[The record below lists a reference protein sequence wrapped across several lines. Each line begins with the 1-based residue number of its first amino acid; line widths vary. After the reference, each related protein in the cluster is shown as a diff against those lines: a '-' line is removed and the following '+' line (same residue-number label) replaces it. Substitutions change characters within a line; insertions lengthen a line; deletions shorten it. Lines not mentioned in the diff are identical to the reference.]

1 MHHFHRRIAFVLVA
15 VIIASATLARSS
27 YGASGTVSALASFD
41 GNTGWINSQPLTTD
55 SLRGKVVLVDFWEYT
70 CINCLRTLPYLREW
84 YSRYQNDGLVI
95 VGVHTNEFGFSGVN
109 QNVSDAVKRLGI
121 TWPVALDP
129 NNAVWNRYGTNAW
142 PTEYLFDQ
150 HGQLVDVERGEGN
163 YQTTEAKIQSLL
175 KAGNPNLHLPA
186 LMALLPQDN
195 YTKPG
200 AVCYPMTPETF
211 VGPWRGQVIA
221 NAPAFHDTN
230 GGDTNYDDSRANH
243 QPGQLYLQGYW
254 HTSSDGQAMVS
265 GGNNGYLS
273 MDYQA
278 IQVVVIMKPEN
289 GKAARVNVTQDGQPV
304 ARQDAGKDLSYDANG
319 ASYVNVD
326 APRAYDVLDNAHFN
340 KHELKL
346 FPQQYGVG
354 IYDFAFESC
363 EVPKSLM

>member
-1 MHHFHRRIAFVLVA
+1 
-15 VIIASATLARSS
+15 
-27 YGASGTVSALASFD
+27 
-41 GNTGWINSQPLTTD
+41 
-55 SLRGKVVLVDFWEYT
+55 
-70 CINCLRTLPYLREW
+70 
-84 YSRYQNDGLVI
+84 
-95 VGVHTNEFGFSGVN
+95 
-109 QNVSDAVKRLGI
+109 
-121 TWPVALDP
+121 
-129 NNAVWNRYGTNAW
+129 
-142 PTEYLFDQ
+142 
-150 HGQLVDVERGEGN
+150 
-163 YQTTEAKIQSLL
+163 
-175 KAGNPNLHLPA
+175 
-186 LMALLPQDN
+186 
-195 YTKPG
+195 
-200 AVCYPMTPETF
+200 MTPETF

-319 ASYVNVD
+319 TSYVTVD